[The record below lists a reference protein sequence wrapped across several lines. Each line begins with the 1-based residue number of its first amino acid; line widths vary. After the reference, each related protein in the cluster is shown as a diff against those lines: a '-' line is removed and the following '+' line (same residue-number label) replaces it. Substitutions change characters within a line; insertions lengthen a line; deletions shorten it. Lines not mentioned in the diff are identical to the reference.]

1 MKISKKM
8 FLVIDE
14 NMRLCLYIKL
24 KICDERERERASLS
38 FFFVFGFVNLL
49 LQSGRVKTYLF
60 CGGAAN

>member
-24 KICDERERERASLS
+24 KICDERERERERERA
-38 FFFVFGFVNLL
+38 
-49 LQSGRVKTYLF
+49 RERER
-60 CGGAAN
+60 GAVG